1 MIINKKRLKKI
12 LTNDYEQKEMH
23 VNRVYRGTR
32 QQYSEMR
39 LSRQFQ
45 ACFFLQ
51 KDFARTKTTKT

>member
-32 QQYSEMR
+32 Q
-39 LSRQFQ
+39 
-45 ACFFLQ
+45 
-51 KDFARTKTTKT
+51 